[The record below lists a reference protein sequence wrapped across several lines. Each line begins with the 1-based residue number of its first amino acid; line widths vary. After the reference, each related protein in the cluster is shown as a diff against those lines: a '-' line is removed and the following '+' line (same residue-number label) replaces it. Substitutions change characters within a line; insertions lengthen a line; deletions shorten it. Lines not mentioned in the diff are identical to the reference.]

1 MVTNKISGK
10 SKCLVVQEDDETLA
24 HPQSHTLLKF
34 QKCGANTAKY
44 HIQVRSDMIS
54 SAYQTS
60 DQGESIVQP
69 ISNKNIDGKNDACY
83 STLAKQIRH
92 KRNSKQEIKIA
103 FFIRGH
109 DNTEQTMRLMR
120 RIYSKRHVYL
130 IHYDQNSEETE
141 REKLYEALDRT
152 FGVAG
157 SGKSNEKFS
166 HEEKNVYI
174 LTPREVDYMGFNLLM
189 LDIAAMRT
197 LLNLKNKNHLDWEYF
212 INLSATEYPLI
223 SLRKMENILLA
234 SYGNN
239 FIDMWC
245 PYNLAPKYKKNRID
259 LFHMPGTMKTIP
271 HYNRK
276 SRHPVPDSA
285 LVLGSFYVVLTK
297 KFCQH
302 LFSSTKII
310 ELLTYMPGV
319 KIPDE
324 LFFSTA
330 ISSSKQF
337 LCTHVNTNFRYTNWG
352 RSHLF
357 DKSVCSLES
366 EIIEEKGEKYLKG
379 GSHPCILGSKE
390 VEDCKLTTPL
400 AFFGNKFDINLPGS
414 LAAMNKIDEE
424 INRYENSI
432 IVTEENVEIK
442 YKLTWIE
449 RGWPHPL
456 HCANYHGAGT

>member
-1 MVTNKISGK
+1 M
-10 SKCLVVQEDDETLA
+10 Q
-24 HPQSHTLLKF
+24 
-34 QKCGANTAKY
+34 
-44 HIQVRSDMIS
+44 
-54 SAYQTS
+54 
-60 DQGESIVQP
+60 
-69 ISNKNIDGKNDACY
+69 
-83 STLAKQIRH
+83 
-92 KRNSKQEIKIA
+92 
-103 FFIRGH
+103 
-109 DNTEQTMRLMR
+109 

-130 IHYDQNSEETE
+130 IHYDRNSEETE
-141 REKLYEALDRT
+141 REELYEALDKT
-152 FGVAG
+152 FGVAVNG
-157 SGKSNEKFS
+157 DSNENPSYNTKG
-166 HEEKNVYI
+166 KNVY
-174 LTPREVDYMGFNLLM
+174 LLSPREVDYMGFNLLM

-197 LLNLKNKNHLDWEYF
+197 LLNLKNRKHVDWDYF

-259 LFHMPGTMKTIP
+259 LFHLPESMKTIKE
-271 HYNRK
+271 YNRK
-276 SRHPVPDSA
+276 KHHPVPDSA
-285 LVLGSFYVVLTK
+285 LVLGSFYVIITR

-302 LFSSTKII
+302 LFSSTKMI
-310 ELLTYMPGV
+310 ELLTFMPGV

-330 ISSSKQF
+330 ISSSKHF

-352 RSHLF
+352 RYHLF
-357 DKSVCSLES
+357 EKTVCSLEK
-366 EIIEEKGEKYLKG
+366 EILEEKGKQYLTG

-390 VEDCKLTTPL
+390 VEECKLTTPL
-400 AFFGNKFDINLPGS
+400 AFFANKFDINLPGS

-424 INRYENSI
+424 IDQYENSMS
-432 IVTEENVEIK
+432 VTEENVEIK
-442 YKLTWIE
+442 NKLTWVE